1 MTNPL
6 AGGPDRSNVK
16 RKTVKNLYDGG
27 TPSLRGTLFKISLL
41 AILDAVTIFV
51 LFILFMQH
59 LWVAFA
65 VGLFAMLVVNYLY
78 LRRGGLPAKY
88 LAPGVIL
95 LIAFQIYVLLF
106 SAYTAFT
113 NYGSSHNGSEQLAVT
128 ALNEA
133 GSQPVDGSVQ
143 YDVHLVSATGKVNA
157 DGSNVG
163 FLFTDP
169 VGGKVLLATP
179 DLKLQEIPACN
190 TAVQQVI
197 KSNATTVTPDQC
209 GVKLLTDLGPNLA
222 DAISAPGWKAIS
234 IAESNKISTEVSNK
248 LAGRHYPASSSDQ
261 SLFLQTQDLTTAI
274 TYQPEIIW
282 VSTVKADPKN
292 PEAIYADPKGYFL
305 RVSDGKKYLPAQD
318 GYFRIDGK
326 IPGKFG
332 ACGEGDP
339 DCLNIGWEVQV
350 GLRNFATIFGD
361 QQLRAPLL
369 KIISWTFL
377 FAAST
382 VFTTFVA
389 GLAIA
394 LLFNDE
400 RMKGKKIYRSLM
412 ILPYAF
418 PAFLSAFVW
427 RGLLNKDEGFINQ
440 VILHGAH
447 IPWLTEEVPARFA
460 VLLVNLWLGFPYMF
474 LITTGAL
481 QAIPGELIESATIDG
496 ATPWQ
501 ILRQI
506 KLPLLFVS
514 LAPLL
519 ISSFAFNFNNFTLI
533 YLLTGGGPIDSTT
546 SGYDAGG
553 TDILITFVYKI
564 AFSTGHGRDYGLAS
578 AFSILIFIVVATFSL
593 VSFRRT
599 RTLEDVN

>member
-6 AGGPDRSNVK
+6 AGGSDRSNVK

-27 TPSLRGTLFKISLL
+27 TPSLRGTMVKIAMLG
-41 AILDAVTIFV
+41 ILDALTGIV
-51 LFILFMQH
+51 LFILFMEQKW
-59 LWVAFA
+59 LAFA
-65 VGLFAMLVVNYLY
+65 IGLVAALLVNWIY

-106 SAYTAFT
+106 SGYTAFT
-113 NYGSSHNGSEQLAVT
+113 NYGSAHNGSEELAVT
-128 ALNEA
+128 ALEA
-133 GSQPVDGSVQ
+133 AGYSAVDGAPQ
-143 YDVHLVSATGKVNA
+143 YDVHVVTEVGHKNA
-157 DGSNVG
+157 DKSQVYG
-163 FLFTDP
+163 LLMTDP
-169 VGGKVLLATP
+169 AKGTVLYGSSDQT
-179 DLKLQEIPACN
+179 LKEIPACT
-190 TAVQQVI
+190 TAVAQVI
-197 KSNATTVTPDQC
+197 KNNATTVPASQC
-209 GVKLLTDLGPNLA
+209 EIKLLTDLGPNLA
-222 DAISAPGWKAIS
+222 DAISAPGLPAAS
-234 IAESNKISTEVSNK
+234 IEK
-248 LAGRHYPASSSDQ
+248 LTKDQLNALSSLQLYVDPANTKGHFIQ
-261 SLFLQTQDLTTAI
+261 SQDMATAI
-274 TYQPEIIW
+274 VYQPDIQW
-282 VSTVKADPKN
+282 VGKSA
-292 PEAIYADPKGYFL
+292 ADPKGYFA
-305 RVSDGKKYLPAQD
+305 RIADGKKYLPAED
-318 GYFRIDGK
+318 GFFRIDGK

-332 ACGEGDP
+332 ACTSGDTE
-339 DCLNIGWEVQV
+339 CLNIGWEVQV
-350 GLRNFATIFGD
+350 GMRNFSTIFAD
-361 QQLRAPLL
+361 QDLRGPLL
-369 KIISWTFL
+369 KIISWTFI

-389 GLAIA
+389 GLGIA

-400 RMKGKKIYRSLM
+400 RMRGKKIYRSLM

-418 PAFLSAFVW
+418 PAFLSAYVW
-427 RGLLNKDEGFINQ
+427 RGLFNKDQGFINQ
-440 VILHGAH
+440 VILNGAH
-447 IPWLTEEVPARFA
+447 IPWLTEETPARIA

-481 QAIPGELIESATIDG
+481 QAIPAELTESATIDG

-533 YLLTGGGPIDSTT
+533 YLLTQGGPIDSTT
-546 SGYDAGG
+546 SGYEAGG